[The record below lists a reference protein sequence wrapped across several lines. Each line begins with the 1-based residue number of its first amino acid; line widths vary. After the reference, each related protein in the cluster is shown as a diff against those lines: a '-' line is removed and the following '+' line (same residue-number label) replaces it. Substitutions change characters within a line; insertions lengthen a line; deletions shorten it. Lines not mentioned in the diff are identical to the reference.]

1 MGPLGR
7 RPLSPSIG
15 CRPLKDVI
23 HLSVQLKE
31 VRLWPV
37 SATTLGEACEYVAE
51 RRAGSPAL
59 VCGQHT
65 MTYAELLG
73 AVRAVAGG
81 LAELGVAPGDR
92 VGLMMPNCPQFV
104 TSYLG
109 ITYLGATIVPIPS
122 LLGVEEAGY
131 ILGDSGARVV
141 VAHEALAGV
150 AREAAAQA
158 GIEIFVTTGEPAAA
172 SELTL
177 RGLMGMGTP
186 LTAAATASGDT
197 PAVLIFTSGTTGKP
211 KGAIL
216 THTNL
221 LANCDSC
228 RRAIR
233 VSGDDTFVSIL
244 PFFHSYGATVS
255 MLLPLF
261 CGSKNVLMPQFLA
274 LETLQAVQAHRATIV
289 AGVPTMYAVM
299 LQIKEPGALDLS
311 SLRFVISGGAALPTE
326 VCLGFERAFGVP
338 VVEGYG
344 PTEASP
350 VVSCSPTDGSRKIG
364 SVGPPLPDVEVMI
377 VDDEMNA
384 MRLGEVGEICVRGP
398 NVMTGYHN
406 APELTEQA
414 IVDGWLRTGDLGK
427 LDEDGHLYIVDR
439 KKDMVIV
446 GGINVYPREVEEC
459 IQRIGSVAEVAVV
472 GKPSRLRGEVVA
484 AYVVPAEGCGCS
496 TQQVISHCREHLAP
510 YKVPKQVYFV
520 DRLPKSAIG
529 KVLKCELRAL
539 EI

>member
-1 MGPLGR
+1 MR
-7 RPLSPSIG
+7 
-15 CRPLKDVI
+15 
-23 HLSVQLKE
+23 LSVQLKE
-31 VRLWPV
+31 AHLWPV
-37 SATTLGEACEYVAE
+37 SATTLGEACEWVAE
-51 RRAGSPAL
+51 RKPDRPAL
-59 VCGQHT
+59 VCGQHSVT
-65 MTYAELLG
+65 FAELLG

-104 TSYLG
+104 ITYLG
-109 ITYLGATIVPIPS
+109 ITYLGATVVPIPS
-122 LLGVEEAGY
+122 LLGVEEAAY
-131 ILGDSGARVV
+131 ILADSGARVV
-141 VAHEALAGV
+141 VAHDALAEV
-150 AREAAAQA
+150 ARGAAAQA
-158 GIEIFVTTGEPAAA
+158 GVATLITTGEPANS
-172 SELTL
+172 SEFTL
-177 RGLMGMGTP
+177 QQAMAMGAP
-186 LTAAATASGDT
+186 AAAAAQMPADA

-216 THTNL
+216 THGNL

-228 RRAIR
+228 RCAIR
-233 VSGDDTFVSIL
+233 VSGEDTFVSIL

-299 LQIKEPGALDLS
+299 LQIKEPGALDVS
-311 SLRFVISGGAALPTE
+311 SLRFVVSGGAALPTE

-338 VVEGYG
+338 IVEGYG

-350 VVSCSPTDGSRKIG
+350 VVSCNPTDGSRKIG
-364 SVGPPLPDVEVMI
+364 SVGPPLPGVEVMI
-377 VDDEMNA
+377 ADDDMNA
-384 MRLGEVGEICVRGP
+384 LALGQIGEICVRGP

-406 APELTEQA
+406 ASELTAQT
-414 IVDGWLRTGDLGK
+414 IVDGWLRTGDLGR

-459 IQRIGSVAEVAVV
+459 IQRMHSVAEVAVV

-484 AYVVPAEGCGCS
+484 AYVVPTEGLECS
-496 TQQVISHCREHLAP
+496 AQQVISHCREHLAP
-510 YKVPKQVYFV
+510 YKVPKQVYFI
-520 DRLPKSAIG
+520 DGLPKSAIG
-529 KVLKCELRAL
+529 KVLKGQLRAL
-539 EI
+539 QV

>member
-1 MGPLGR
+1 MR
-7 RPLSPSIG
+7 
-15 CRPLKDVI
+15 
-23 HLSVQLKE
+23 LSVQVQE
-31 VRLWPV
+31 AHLWPV
-37 SATTLGEACEYVAE
+37 SATTLGEACEWVAE
-51 RRAGSPAL
+51 RYAGKPAL
-59 VCGQHT
+59 VYGENT
-65 MTYAELLG
+65 LSYAELLG

-81 LAELGVAPGDR
+81 LAELGVTPGDR

-104 TSYLG
+104 ITYLG
-109 ITYLGATIVPIPS
+109 ITYLGATVVPIPS
-122 LLGVEEAGY
+122 LLGVEEAAY
-131 ILGDSGARVV
+131 ILADSGVQLI
-141 VAHEALAGV
+141 VAHDALAQV
-150 AREAAAQA
+150 ARGAAAQA
-158 GIEIFVTTGEPAAA
+158 GVPTFISTGEPENA
-172 SELTL
+172 SEFTFQQI
-177 RGLMGMGTP
+177 MAMGTP
-186 LTAAATASGDT
+186 VAAAAEMPVDA

-216 THTNL
+216 THLNL
-221 LANCDSC
+221 LANCESC

-299 LQIKEPGALDLS
+299 LQIKEPGALDVS
-311 SLRFVISGGAALPTE
+311 SLRFVVSGVAALPAE

-338 VVEGYG
+338 IVEGYG

-350 VVSCSPTDGSRKIG
+350 VVSCNQTDGSRKIG
-364 SVGPPLPDVEVMI
+364 SVGPPLPGVEVMI
-377 VDDEMNA
+377 TDDEMNELA
-384 MRLGEVGEICVRGP
+384 VGQIGEICVRGP

-406 APELTEQA
+406 ALELTSQT
-414 IVDGWLRTGDLGK
+414 IVDGWLRTGDLGR

-459 IQRIGSVAEVAVV
+459 IQRMPSVAEVAVV

-484 AYVVPAEGCGCS
+484 AYVVPAEGCECS
-496 TQQVISHCREHLAP
+496 AQEVISHCREHLAP
-510 YKVPKQVYFV
+510 YKVPKQVYFI
-520 DRLPKSAIG
+520 DRLPKFAIG
-529 KVLKCELRAL
+529 KVLKGQLRAL
-539 EI
+539 GV